1 MSEKLSIIIPM
12 AGLGSRLRPLTW
24 SRPKP
29 LVSLA
34 GATVLDHLLAMFK
47 CIADRDD
54 VEYVFIM
61 SPGQQP
67 LIQAHMQITVWSK
80 QRAEAFA
87 AMRAIEPAMR
97 AAQAFTS
104 RPLGAPESDYDA
116 DTKLHGARQDYL
128 CTHAR

>member
-1 MSEKLSIIIPM
+1 M
-12 AGLGSRLRPLTW
+12 AFESDLVAVLAPLGGSVYP
-24 SRPKP
+24 
-29 LVSLA
+29 A
-34 GATVLDHLLAMFK
+34 GAVPAPLPTTKYTVYAQ
-47 CIADRDD
+47 IGGPAINYADDL
-54 VEYVFIM
+54 
-61 SPGQQP
+61 QP
-67 LIQAHMQITVWSK
+67 NLIQAHMQITVWSK